1 VAARRSRVV
10 LTTGAFEVI
19 HPGHVYLLK
28 QARRLAGKRGK
39 VIVVLATD
47 ETIRQRK
54 GREPVM
60 GERERLQVMSSIRYV
75 DRVVI
80 GYRPMSFEKVFRRF
94 KPDVVLFGYDQT
106 EIERAFREFVAS
118 RGIRVRVV
126 RAKALPGTEKV
137 STTAIL
143 NRAVSNATSQRP
155 G

>member
-1 VAARRSRVV
+1 MAARRSRVV

-19 HPGHVYLLK
+19 HPGHIYLLR
-28 QARRLAGKRGK
+28 QARRLAGKKGK

-60 GERERLQVMSSIRYV
+60 GEKERLQVVSSIRYV
-75 DRVVI
+75 DKVVI
-80 GYRPMSFEKVFRRF
+80 GYRPLSFERVLKRFR
-94 KPDVVLFGYDQT
+94 PDVVLFGYDQT
-106 EIERAFREFVAS
+106 EVEKAFREFVAS
-118 RGIRVRVV
+118 RGIKVRIV
-126 RAKALPGTEKV
+126 RAKALPGTEKM

-143 NRAVSNATSQRP
+143 NRAISNATSQRS

>member
-1 VAARRSRVV
+1 MAARRSRVV

-19 HPGHVYLLK
+19 HPGHIYLLR
-28 QARRLAGKRGK
+28 QARRLAGKKGK

-60 GERERLQVMSSIRYV
+60 GERERLQVVSSIRYV
-75 DRVVI
+75 DKVVI
-80 GYRPMSFEKVFRRF
+80 GYRPLSFERVLKRFR
-94 KPDVVLFGYDQT
+94 PDVVLFGYDQT
-106 EIERAFREFVAS
+106 EVEKAFREFVAS
-118 RGIRVRVV
+118 RGIKVRIV
-126 RAKALPGTEKV
+126 RAKALPGTEKM

-143 NRAVSNATSQRP
+143 NRAISNATSQRS

>member
-1 VAARRSRVV
+1 
-10 LTTGAFEVI
+10 VI

-75 DRVVI
+75 NKVVI
-80 GYRPMSFEKVFRRF
+80 GYRPLSFEKVLRRF
-94 KPDVVLFGYDQT
+94 RPDVVLFGYDQV

-118 RGIRVRVV
+118 KGIKVRIV
-126 RAKALPGTEKV
+126 RAKPLPGTEKM

-143 NRAVSNATSQRP
+143 NRAVGNATSQRH

>member
-1 VAARRSRVV
+1 
-10 LTTGAFEVI
+10 VI

-54 GREPVM
+54 RREPVM

-75 DRVVI
+75 DKVVI
-80 GYRPMSFEKVFRRF
+80 GYRPLSFEKVLRRF
-94 KPDVVLFGYDQT
+94 RPDVVLFGYDQI
-106 EIERAFREFVAS
+106 EVERAFKEFVAS
-118 RGIRVRVV
+118 KGIKVKIV
-126 RAKALPGTEKV
+126 RAKPLPGTEKM

-143 NRAVSNATSQRP
+143 NRAVSNAMSHRP

>member
-1 VAARRSRVV
+1 
-10 LTTGAFEVI
+10 VI

-75 DRVVI
+75 DKVVI
-80 GYRPMSFEKVFRRF
+80 GYRPLSFEKVLRRF
-94 KPDVVLFGYDQT
+94 RPDVVLFGYDQI

-118 RGIRVRVV
+118 KSIKVKIV
-126 RAKALPGTEKV
+126 RAKPLPGTEKM

-143 NRAVSNATSQRP
+143 NRAVSNAMSHRT

>member
-1 VAARRSRVV
+1 MATRKGRVV

-19 HPGHVYLLK
+19 HPGHVYLLR

-60 GERERLQVMSSIRYV
+60 GERERLQVVSSIRYV
-75 DRVVI
+75 DKAVI
-80 GYRPMSFEKVFRRF
+80 GYRPMSFEKVLRRF
-94 KPDVVLFGYDQT
+94 KPDVVLFGYDQG

-118 RGIRVRVV
+118 KGIKVRIV
-126 RAKALPGTEKV
+126 RAKAMPGTERI
-137 STTAIL
+137 STTVIL
-143 NRAVSNATSQRP
+143 NRALRNASQ
-155 G
+155 GTG

>member
-1 VAARRSRVV
+1 MAARRSRVV

-19 HPGHVYLLK
+19 HPGHIYLLK

-60 GERERLQVMSSIRYV
+60 GEEERLQVMSSIRYV
-75 DRVVI
+75 DEVVI
-80 GYRPMSFEKVFRRF
+80 GYRPLSFEKVIRRF
-94 KPDVVLFGYDQT
+94 RPDVVLFGYDQVG
-106 EIERAFREFVAS
+106 IEKAFREFVAS
-118 RGIRVRVV
+118 RGIEVRIV
-126 RAKALPGTEKV
+126 RARALPGTERM

-143 NRAVSNATSQRP
+143 NRVVSNAEALRS